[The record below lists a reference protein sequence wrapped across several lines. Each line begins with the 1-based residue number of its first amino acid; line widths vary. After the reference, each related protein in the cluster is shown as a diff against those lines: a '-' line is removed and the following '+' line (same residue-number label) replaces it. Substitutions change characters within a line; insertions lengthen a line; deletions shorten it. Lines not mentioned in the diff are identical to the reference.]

1 MTHSLGSKKNP
12 ISPLYTTGE
21 SLNSLASSGD
31 SCICAYT
38 HACPISQ
45 AATRLLGCLPT
56 FDTHWSSRSTRVD
69 DHAPA
74 ARTTLSAWYLV
85 PSTVSTPIHVV
96 PSLANKGCLKAP
108 ALPSQL
114 HRYGRSLTY
123 PPKPNLTPCALRY
136 SPILLMALA
145 AASQPPSS
153 LHTAFQP

>member
-21 SLNSLASSGD
+21 SLNSLASSGN

-38 HACPISQ
+38 HAYPISQ
-45 AATRLLGCLPT
+45 AAEPVLGCLPT

-123 PPKPNLTPCALRY
+123 PPKPNLTPCSLRY